1 MKKSFFLSA
10 GFSLVSFAASV
21 QLSAQTIAVFDFD
34 CKDPYFADKV
44 GMMTD
49 LLIHELV
56 KAPGV
61 TVVERKNI
69 DKVFSEYSFQANPY
83 IDLKSAKRLGKGL
96 GADCIIVGSIAG
108 LGCPLYVTARMVD
121 VESGNVLHSA
131 KMTLNF
137 WSDYEEKLPLFALD
151 CVNKMP
157 IPNFFVGVWQG
168 SVSTTRFEDYY
179 EVRFGEKSKC
189 AVKVTSTDANGKE
202 IVQEG
207 TGTYSYT
214 RDEFSGGLMF
224 KLHVAF
230 KGSKIP
236 RLRTINWAYPIN
248 INDERNSFSLNFPLD
263 SQSDEMVRLVLT
275 KEE

>member
-1 MKKSFFLSA
+1 MKKYLLLIF
-10 GFSLVSFAASV
+10 FSLSLLCVQSFT
-21 QLSAQTIAVFDFD
+21 QTVAVFDFD
-34 CKDPYFADKV
+34 CEDPDFADKV

-56 KAPGV
+56 KTPGV

-83 IDLKSAKRLGKGL
+83 IDLKSAKKLGKGL

-121 VESGNVLHSA
+121 VESGKVLHSA

-168 SVSTTRFEDYY
+168 SVSSDSFSDYY

-263 SQSDEMVRLVLT
+263 SQSDEMVRLTLT

>member
-1 MKKSFFLSA
+1 MKKYFFSIALCIL
-10 GFSLVSFAASV
+10 LV
-21 QLSAQTIAVFDFD
+21 LNLEAQVVAVFDFD
-34 CKDPYFADKV
+34 CEDPDFADKV

-56 KAPGV
+56 KTNEV
-61 TVVERKNI
+61 TVVERKSI

-83 IDLKSAKRLGKGL
+83 IDLKSAKKLGKGL

-121 VESGNVLHSA
+121 VETGKVLHSA
-131 KMTLNF
+131 KMKLNF

-151 CVNKMP
+151 CVDKMP
-157 IPNFFVGVWQG
+157 VPNFFVGVWQG
-168 SVSTTRFEDYY
+168 SVSTDSFEDYY
-179 EVRFGEKSKC
+179 EVKFGEKSKC
-189 AVKVTSTDANGKE
+189 AVKVSSVDENGKE

-207 TGTYSYT
+207 SGTYSYT